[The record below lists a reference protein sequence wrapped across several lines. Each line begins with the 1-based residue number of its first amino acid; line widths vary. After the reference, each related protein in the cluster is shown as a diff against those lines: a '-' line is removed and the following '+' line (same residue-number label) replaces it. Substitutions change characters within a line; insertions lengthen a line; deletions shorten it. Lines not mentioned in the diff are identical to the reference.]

1 MKDLKEGPCKIGKVF
16 LGVQFL
22 LASLVT
28 SFIYKLTD
36 YCTWYAKRIRVT
48 VGLSFALMLLEAM
61 WRLLRAILPARE
73 GTLDSVMDCVRG
85 YS

>member
-1 MKDLKEGPCKIGKVF
+1 MGKVF
-16 LGVQFL
+16 LGVRFL

-28 SFIYKLTD
+28 SSFIYKLTN
-36 YCTWYAKRIRVT
+36 YCTWYAKRIRDT

-61 WRLLRAILPARE
+61 WRLLRATLPARE

>member
-1 MKDLKEGPCKIGKVF
+1 MGKVF
-16 LGVQFL
+16 LRVRFL

-28 SFIYKLTD
+28 SSIYKLTN
-36 YCTWYAKRIRVT
+36 YCTWYAKRIRDT
-48 VGLSFALMLLEAM
+48 VGLSFGLMLLAAM
-61 WRLLRAILPARE
+61 WRVLSARLPARE